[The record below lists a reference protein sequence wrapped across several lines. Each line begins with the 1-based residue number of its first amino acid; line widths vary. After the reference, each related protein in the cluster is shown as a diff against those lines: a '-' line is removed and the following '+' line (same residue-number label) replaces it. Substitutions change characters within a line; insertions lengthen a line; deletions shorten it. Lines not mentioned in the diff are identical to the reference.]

1 MLYACVDHR
10 LRGSMAGP
18 FPKASSLSNLLQ
30 QVEAATSPS
39 SSLGAQSQRQCREG
53 IMNPGPCSEAD
64 RGFCINNRDMPMA
77 ASSSSS
83 FSEAHGY
90 EYSGASLYQP
100 LPPSCTEFS
109 IGAHQQQ
116 HQHQH
121 HQHQHQQH
129 HHQQQQQQQPQQQQN
144 GVLGEG
150 QSSHLSYL
158 PPSTELPQYVPSSP
172 SASYSMELGAGRPHG
187 YDPGPQ
193 SLYRGRVESS
203 APPYCEQQQQVGGG
217 GGAMSAMGLTE
228 PRHVGSGS
236 LPSSTRP
243 ERSTQFCAVCSDYAS
258 GYHYGVWSCEGCKAF
273 FKRSTQGHNDYMCPA
288 TNQCT
293 IDRNRRKSC
302 QACRLRKCYEVGM
315 VKGVRKDRKGF
326 RGVKHKRQRPIPQ
339 KNGGGVGGGGQDVS
353 VTRPQGERPTGPRDR
368 ESTVTSLEADQVIS
382 ALLEAEPPTV
392 LSSYDPDKPVTEASL
407 MAALTS
413 LADRELVHMITW
425 AKKIPGFTAIGLSDQ
440 VQLLECCWL
449 EILIVGLIWR
459 SIDRPGQLHF
469 APNLILG
476 REDARNVEGMLD
488 MFDMLLVTVS
498 RFRELHLRRE
508 EYVCLKAMILLNSG
522 VFFCLSNSA
531 GEQTNVQLIQQILE
545 KVMDALGSTIGHI
558 EASPP
563 QHSRR
568 LSQLL
573 LLLSQIRHISNKGI
587 EHLNS
592 MKRKNVIPLYDLLL
606 ELLDAHSL
614 QNTGLRTSPPPQDFR
629 ATSNSD
635 GDVAAQPGE
644 QEYQPYV
651 AADFKALHQ
660 PESREFRTHADRP
673 YLGGGHANRGPVA
686 TVTEPEVRPQ
696 HEREFRVH
704 TQRGFRDHVER
715 EFITL
720 GKSTSAS
727 SEAGGP
733 VTFTSKSLM
742 F

>member
-1 MLYACVDHR
+1 MM
-10 LRGSMAGP
+10 S
-18 FPKASSLSNLLQ
+18 
-30 QVEAATSPS
+30 T
-39 SSLGAQSQRQCREG
+39 
-53 IMNPGPCSEAD
+53 
-64 RGFCINNRDMPMA
+64 
-77 ASSSSS
+77 
-83 FSEAHGY
+83 
-90 EYSGASLYQP
+90 P
-100 LPPSCTEFS
+100 LPPLPPPSAAQWLHPGSSPHPPGQVFFREPGWHSGSPSPKPAEHVFSIHRSSSDPEAPEAGGGSCTGGRGPGGCEPVS
-109 IGAHQQQ
+109 G
-116 HQHQH
+116 
-121 HQHQHQQH
+121 
-129 HHQQQQQQQPQQQQN
+129 
-144 GVLGEG
+144 G
-150 QSSHLSYL
+150 
-158 PPSTELPQYVPSSP
+158 STCSSP
-172 SASYSMELGAGRPHG
+172 TAAVSPR
-187 YDPGPQ
+187 
-193 SLYRGRVESS
+193 SLRETHY
-203 APPYCEQQQQVGGG
+203 
-217 GGAMSAMGLTE
+217 
-228 PRHVGSGS
+228 
-236 LPSSTRP
+236 
-243 ERSTQFCAVCSDYAS
+243 CAVCSDLAS

-273 FKRSTQGHNDYMCPA
+273 FKRSIQGKTNYICPA

-293 IDRNRRKSC
+293 IDKNRRKSC
-302 QACRLRKCYEVGM
+302 QACRLRKCHEVGM
-315 VKGVRKDRKGF
+315 VRDACRRDR
-326 RGVKHKRQRPIPQ
+326 R
-339 KNGGGVGGGGQDVS
+339 GGGGALRGPAGAAARNPAQNPPNHKRSCSETDS
-353 VTRPQGERPTGPRDR
+353 ATGRPSPAPAAASPEAPECKRNPSEPPAVNQML
-368 ESTVTSLEADQVIS
+368 TSLM
-382 ALLEAEPPTV
+382 EAEPPKV
-392 LSSYDPDKPVTEASL
+392 LSLQESKQPFSEASL
-407 MAALTS
+407 MNVLTN

-629 ATSNSD
+629 ATSNGD

-644 QEYQPYV
+644 QEYHPYV

-686 TVTEPEVRPQ
+686 TVIEPEVRPQ

-720 GKSTSAS
+720 GKSNSAS